1 MVLAFAAGIGSVAL
15 THTIKM
21 SPPSA
26 PADLCDN
33 SDCLKSGKKGDFACN
48 NPACARDEV
57 VQQVLRCENTVCEHK
72 DQSHLEIAGNSPPIE
87 APSAADPGDSL
98 KPEIKVE
105 E

>member
-15 THTIKM
+15 THTITM
-21 SPPSA
+21 SLPSA

-33 SDCLKSGKKGDFACN
+33 SDCLKSGKKGDFACD

-57 VQQVLRCENTVCEHK
+57 VQQVLRCENSACEHK
-72 DQSHLEIAGNSPPIE
+72 DQSHLETAGNSPPIE